1 MTADLHIHTNASDG
15 KYTPEELVMQARE
28 AGLTYVSITDHDTVA
43 GLRQLISHR
52 VGLKIIPGL
61 ELSTD
66 LANREVH
73 ILAYSFDMDHP
84 QLCSELEKIV
94 EDRFLRV
101 KKMVKKLN
109 SLGYAVDYDHILE
122 IAGQATSVGR
132 PHVAK
137 ALVERGYFKQV
148 GDAFLGLL
156 EKNGP
161 AYVPHYKMSPE
172 TAIRLVHC
180 AGGIPVIAHPGLIG
194 DDSFVLHLI
203 QEGAKGLEVYHPK
216 HDQFQT
222 DKYLNLAQARNLLIT
237 GGSDFHGIQGRFPER
252 LGEFTIPDA
261 LAVALAKVSLH

>member
-1 MTADLHIHTNASDG
+1 MTADLHIHTTASDG
-15 KYTPEELVMQARE
+15 KYTPEELIKQAKE

-43 GLRQLISHR
+43 GLRQVISNR
-52 VGLKIIPGL
+52 TSLKIIPGL

-73 ILAYSFDMDHP
+73 ILAYSFEIDHP
-84 QLCSELEKIV
+84 QLSLELEKIV
-94 EDRFLRV
+94 EDRFLRA

-109 SLGYAVDYDHILE
+109 ALGYAVNYDRILK
-122 IAGQATSVGR
+122 IAGQATAIGR

-137 ALVERGYFKQV
+137 ALVESGYFNQV
-148 GDAFLGLL
+148 GDAFPGLL

-172 TAIRLVHC
+172 FAIRLVEC

-194 DDSFVLHLI
+194 DDTVVLHLI

-222 DKYLNLAQARNLLIT
+222 DKYLRMTQAHNLLVT
-237 GGSDFHGIQGRFPER
+237 GGSDFHGITGRFPER
-252 LGEFTIPDA
+252 LGEFTVPET